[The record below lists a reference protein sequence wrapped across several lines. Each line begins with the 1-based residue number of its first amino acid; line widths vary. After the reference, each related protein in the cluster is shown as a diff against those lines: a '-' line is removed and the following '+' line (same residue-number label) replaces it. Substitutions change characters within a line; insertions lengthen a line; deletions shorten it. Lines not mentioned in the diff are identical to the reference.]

1 MIEEVLIKE
10 QPTTYVRHFRYSNF
24 KHKMQ
29 RLQMPQKLVREKF
42 YVHEKILHEIAAVE
56 LSKLYFL
63 KNAKKS
69 CKPNNRETR
78 LFRKVLKIIFFILMQ
93 RI

>member
-1 MIEEVLIKE
+1 
-10 QPTTYVRHFRYSNF
+10 
-24 KHKMQ
+24 MQ
-29 RLQMPQKLVREKF
+29 GLQIPQKLVREKF

-69 CKPNNRETR
+69 CKPNNRDLNRETR

-93 RI
+93 II